1 MILASLLFL
10 ACVEDDVTDGAVV
23 DTDDTAADTAGDTGA
38 SGNVLPGGTWVSEG
52 DNISALLAYFDFV
65 RVEADFAASSYEVRA
80 TDADGLETT
89 FTGSYTV
96 DLSTV
101 PHGITLAQTSPSSAT
116 SSGIWQVEGTTLTYE
131 VVQTSPSSGCTP
143 PTPEAGFGSTAC
155 GQPIPAGSNV
165 QTFVR

>member
-1 MILASLLFL
+1 MIFASQLFL
-10 ACVEDDVTDGAVV
+10 ACVEDGVTDRAVV
-23 DTDDTAADTAGDTGA
+23 DTDDTAADTEVDTGA
-38 SGNVLPGGTWVSEG
+38 GENLLPGGTWVSEG

-65 RVEADFAASSYEVRA
+65 RVEADFTASSYEVRA

-101 PHGITLAQTSPSSAT
+101 PHGITLAQASPSAAT
-116 SSGIWQVEGTTLTYE
+116 SSGIWQVEGSTLTYE

-143 PTPEAGFGSTAC
+143 PTPDAGFGTTAC